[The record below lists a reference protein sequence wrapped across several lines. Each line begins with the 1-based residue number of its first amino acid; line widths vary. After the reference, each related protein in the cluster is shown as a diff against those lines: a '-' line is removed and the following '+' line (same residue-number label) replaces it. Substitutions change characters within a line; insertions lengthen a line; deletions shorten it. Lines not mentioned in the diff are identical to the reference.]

1 MFLLWSRV
9 QAMAHIFH
17 VCSLLNPTLISL
29 FPLRDMISL
38 FPLRDMISLFPPR
51 DTMQARLI
59 FLTRKVGP
67 EHQVRPSVLLLLPR
81 EVRLMFG
88 VPLVQL

>member
-9 QAMAHIFH
+9 QPMAHIFH

-38 FPLRDMISLFPPR
+38 FPPR

-59 FLTRKVGP
+59 FVTRKVGP

-81 EVRLMFG
+81 EVRRMFG
-88 VPLVQL
+88 LPLVQV